1 MSIAR
6 WNSKEAG
13 CGEYTTL
20 RANLWSDEQ
29 KSHIRFRMRVRLLTK
44 LKPNNY
50 TESCGINVAD
60 GWRERNVWYPG
71 RSVRYASKEVTT
83 AQSSAE
89 RTEVSR
95 GHSSREV
102 KDRINRSLE
111 YDPERRNE
119 HMGTENKESCSQ
131 RDSAER
137 KGYVRAHRSFNR
149 IWKERD
155 SAELDIL
162 GKILNKDNLNRAYKR
177 VKANKGAPG
186 VDGMT
191 VEEAFEWLKEHN
203 HELTERI
210 RKGHYTPSPVRR
222 VEIPKPDGGI
232 RKLGIPTV
240 IDRIIQQAMTQQLI
254 PIYEPKFSDGSFG
267 YRPGRSAKD
276 AVQRIKEYA
285 EQGYTRAV
293 VLDLSKYFDTLNHE
307 LLVNILRRDIKNE
320 RVIQMIKRY
329 LRSGVMENG
338 VVVETEEGS
347 PQGGN
352 LSPLLANI
360 YLNEFD
366 QEFNKRGVPCIRYAD
381 DIVLLAKSER
391 ASERL
396 LESSTKFL
404 EGTLKLKVNRE
415 KSRTVS
421 VFAIRNF
428 KYLGFCFGRN
438 GKGIYVRVHGK
449 SWKKAKDKLRML
461 TSRSRC
467 GSVVKTM
474 ERIKEYMRGWMNYY
488 SMADMKSNIESLNG
502 WLYRRI
508 RMCIWKQ
515 WKLPRT
521 RMRKLI
527 GLGVDSHYAA
537 TIAYDRKGYW
547 FNAGNKAV
555 NWALSKERLINWG
568 FYDLTTAYQSMHI
581 NY

>member
-1 MSIAR
+1 MR
-6 WNSKEAG
+6 N
-13 CGEYTTL
+13 
-20 RANLWSDEQ
+20 
-29 KSHIRFRMRVRLLTK
+29 KS
-44 LKPNNY
+44 KPNNY
-50 TESCGINVAD
+50 TELCGINVAD
-60 GWRERNVWYPG
+60 RWRERNVWYPG
-71 RSVRYASKEVTT
+71 RSVRNALKEVTI

-102 KDRINRSLE
+102 KDRINRSLK

-119 HMGTENKESCSQ
+119 QMDAENKESCLQ

-155 SAELDIL
+155 SAEPDIL

-191 VEEAFEWLKEHN
+191 VEEAFLWLREHS

-222 VEIPKPDGGI
+222 AEIPKPDGRV

-240 IDRIIQQAMTQQLI
+240 IDRIIQQAMSQQLI

-276 AVQRIKEYA
+276 AVQKIKEYT

-307 LLVNILRRDIKNE
+307 LLVNILRRDVKDE

-338 VVVETEEGS
+338 VVVKTEEGS

-352 LSPLLANI
+352 LSPLLANV

-396 LESSTKFL
+396 LESSTKYL

-428 KYLGFCFGRN
+428 KYLGFCFGKN

-449 SWKKAKDKLRML
+449 SWKKAKDSLRKL
-461 TSRSRC
+461 TSRSKC
-467 GSVVKTM
+467 GSIVKTM
-474 ERIKEYMRGWMNYY
+474 EHIKEYMRGWLNYY
-488 SMADMKSNIESLNG
+488 SIADMKNNIEGLNG

-515 WKLPRT
+515 WKLPKT
-521 RMRKLI
+521 RKRKLI
-527 GLGVDSHYAA
+527 GLGMPEWVASEG
-537 TIAYDRKGYW
+537 AYSRKSYW
-547 FNAGNKAV
+547 RMAGSGVLNR
-555 NWALSKERLINWG
+555 ALTKERLINWG
-568 FYDLTTAYQSMHI
+568 FYDLATAYQSMHV

>member
-1 MSIAR
+1 
-6 WNSKEAG
+6 
-13 CGEYTTL
+13 
-20 RANLWSDEQ
+20 
-29 KSHIRFRMRVRLLTK
+29 MRVKLLIK
-44 LKPNNY
+44 LKPDNY
-50 TESCGINVAD
+50 TESCGINVTD

-71 RSVRYASKEVTT
+71 RSVRYALKEVTT

-102 KDRINRSLE
+102 KDRINRSFE

-119 HMGTENKESCSQ
+119 QMDAENKESCLQ

-155 SAELDIL
+155 SAEPDIL

-191 VEEAFEWLKEHN
+191 IEEAFLWLKEHN

-222 VEIPKPDGGI
+222 VEIPKPDGGV

-240 IDRIIQQAMTQQLI
+240 IDRIIQQAMSQQLI
-254 PIYEPKFSDGSFG
+254 PIYEPKFSEGSFG
-267 YRPGRSAKD
+267 YRPGRSAKG
-276 AVQRIKEYA
+276 AVQRIREYA

-307 LLVNILRRDIKNE
+307 LLVNILRRDVKDE

-352 LSPLLANI
+352 LSPLLANV

-396 LESSTKFL
+396 LESSTKYL

-428 KYLGFCFGRN
+428 KYLGFCLGKN

-467 GSVVKTM
+467 GSIVKTM
-474 ERIKEYMRGWMNYY
+474 ERIKEYMRGWLNYY
-488 SMADMKSNIESLNG
+488 SMADMKNNIERLNG

-521 RMRKLI
+521 RMRKLT

-555 NWALSKERLINWG
+555 NWALSKERLIHWG
-568 FYDLTTAYQSMHI
+568 FYDLATAYQSMHI

>member
-1 MSIAR
+1 MDA
-6 WNSKEAG
+6 
-13 CGEYTTL
+13 
-20 RANLWSDEQ
+20 
-29 KSHIRFRMRVRLLTK
+29 
-44 LKPNNY
+44 
-50 TESCGINVAD
+50 
-60 GWRERNVWYPG
+60 
-71 RSVRYASKEVTT
+71 
-83 AQSSAE
+83 
-89 RTEVSR
+89 
-95 GHSSREV
+95 
-102 KDRINRSLE
+102 
-111 YDPERRNE
+111 
-119 HMGTENKESCSQ
+119 ENKESCLQ

-155 SAELDIL
+155 SAEPDIL

-186 VDGMT
+186 VDRMT
-191 VEEAFEWLKEHN
+191 IEEAFQWLKEHN

-222 VEIPKPDGGI
+222 VEIPKADGGV

-240 IDRIIQQAMTQQLI
+240 IDRIIQQAMSQQLI

-276 AVQRIKEYA
+276 AVQKIKKYA

-307 LLVNILRRDIKNE
+307 LLVNILRRDVKDE

-352 LSPLLANI
+352 LSPLLANV

-366 QEFNKRGVPCIRYAD
+366 QEFNRRGVPCIRYAD

-396 LESSTKFL
+396 LESSTKYL

-428 KYLGFCFGRN
+428 KYLGFCVGKN
-438 GKGIYVRVHGK
+438 GKGIYIRVHRK
-449 SWKKAKDKLRML
+449 SWKKAKENLRKL
-461 TSRSRC
+461 TSRSKC
-467 GSVVKTM
+467 GSIVKAM
-474 ERIKEYMRGWMNYY
+474 KRIEVYMRGWLNYY
-488 SMADMKSNIESLNG
+488 SIADMKNSIEALNG

-515 WKLPRT
+515 WKLPKT
-521 RMRKLI
+521 RKRKLI
-527 GLGVDSHYAA
+527 GLGMPEWVACEG
-537 TIAYDRKGYW
+537 AYSRKSYW
-547 FNAGNKAV
+547 RMAGSGVLNRT
-555 NWALSKERLINWG
+555 LTKERLINWG
-568 FYDLTTAYQSMHI
+568 FYDLATAYQSMHV

>member
-1 MSIAR
+1 
-6 WNSKEAG
+6 
-13 CGEYTTL
+13 
-20 RANLWSDEQ
+20 
-29 KSHIRFRMRVRLLTK
+29 MRVRLRNK

-60 GWRERNVWYPG
+60 RWRERNVWYPG
-71 RSVRYASKEVTT
+71 RSVRYALKEVTT
-83 AQSSAE
+83 AKSSAE

-111 YDPERRNE
+111 YDPERRNGQ
-119 HMGTENKESCSQ
+119 MDVENKESCLQ

-155 SAELDIL
+155 SAEPDIL

-191 VEEAFEWLKEHN
+191 IEEAFLWLKEHN

-222 VEIPKPDGGI
+222 VEIPKPDGGM

-240 IDRIIQQAMTQQLI
+240 IDRIIQQAMLQQLM

-307 LLVNILRRDIKNE
+307 LLVNILRRDIKDE

-352 LSPLLANI
+352 LSPLLANV

-396 LESSTKFL
+396 LESGTKYL

-428 KYLGFCFGRN
+428 KYLGFCYGKN

-467 GSVVKTM
+467 GSIVKAM
-474 ERIKEYMRGWMNYY
+474 ERIKEYMRGWLNYY
-488 SMADMKSNIESLNG
+488 SMADTRKNIEVLNG

-515 WKLPRT
+515 WKLPKT
-521 RMRKLI
+521 RKRKLI
-527 GLGVDSHYAA
+527 GLGMPEWVACEG
-537 TIAYDRKGYW
+537 AYSRKSYW
-547 FNAGNKAV
+547 RMAGSGILNR
-555 NWALSKERLINWG
+555 ALTKERLINWG
-568 FYDLTTAYQSMHI
+568 FYDLATAYQSMHI

>member
-1 MSIAR
+1 
-6 WNSKEAG
+6 
-13 CGEYTTL
+13 
-20 RANLWSDEQ
+20 
-29 KSHIRFRMRVRLLTK
+29 MRVRLLTK

-191 VEEAFEWLKEHN
+191 VEEAFEWLKEYN

-307 LLVNILRRDIKNE
+307 LLVNILRRDIKDE

-527 GLGVDSHYAA
+527 GLGVASHYAA

>member
-1 MSIAR
+1 MDA
-6 WNSKEAG
+6 
-13 CGEYTTL
+13 
-20 RANLWSDEQ
+20 
-29 KSHIRFRMRVRLLTK
+29 
-44 LKPNNY
+44 
-50 TESCGINVAD
+50 
-60 GWRERNVWYPG
+60 
-71 RSVRYASKEVTT
+71 
-83 AQSSAE
+83 
-89 RTEVSR
+89 
-95 GHSSREV
+95 
-102 KDRINRSLE
+102 
-111 YDPERRNE
+111 
-119 HMGTENKESCSQ
+119 ENKESCLQ

-155 SAELDIL
+155 SAEPDIL

-191 VEEAFEWLKEHN
+191 IEEAFEWLKEHN

-222 VEIPKPDGGI
+222 VEIPKPDGGM

-240 IDRIIQQAMTQQLI
+240 IDRIIQQAMSQQLI

-276 AVQRIKEYA
+276 AVQRIEEYA
-285 EQGYTRAV
+285 EHGYTKAV

-307 LLVNILRRDIKNE
+307 LLVNILRRDVKDE

-338 VVVETEEGS
+338 VVVKTEEGS

-352 LSPLLANI
+352 LSPLLANV

-396 LESSTKFL
+396 LESSTKYL

-428 KYLGFCFGRN
+428 KYLGFCFGKS
-438 GKGIYVRVHGK
+438 GKGIYVCVHGK
-449 SWKKAKDKLRML
+449 SWKKAKDKLRKL

-467 GSVVKTM
+467 GSIVKTM
-474 ERIKEYMRGWMNYY
+474 ERIKEYMRGWLNYY
-488 SMADMKSNIESLNG
+488 SMADMKNNVERLNG

-515 WKLPRT
+515 WKLPKT
-521 RMRKLI
+521 RKRKLM
-527 GLGVDSHYAA
+527 GLGMPEWAA
-537 TIAYDRKGYW
+537 CEGAYSRKAYW
-547 FNAGNKAV
+547 RMANAGVVKR
-555 NWALSKERLINWG
+555 ALTKERLINWG
-568 FYDLTTAYQSMHI
+568 FYDLATAYQSMHV

>member
-1 MSIAR
+1 
-6 WNSKEAG
+6 
-13 CGEYTTL
+13 
-20 RANLWSDEQ
+20 
-29 KSHIRFRMRVRLLTK
+29 MRVRLLTK

-137 KGYVRAHRSFNR
+137 KGYVRAHRSFNW

-307 LLVNILRRDIKNE
+307 LLVNILRRDIKDE
-320 RVIQMIKRY
+320 RAIQMIKRY

>member
-1 MSIAR
+1 MGV
-6 WNSKEAG
+6 E
-13 CGEYTTL
+13 
-20 RANLWSDEQ
+20 
-29 KSHIRFRMRVRLLTK
+29 
-44 LKPNNY
+44 NND
-50 TESCGINVAD
+50 SF
-60 GWRERNVWYPG
+60 
-71 RSVRYASKEVTT
+71 
-83 AQSSAE
+83 
-89 RTEVSR
+89 
-95 GHSSREV
+95 
-102 KDRINRSLE
+102 
-111 YDPERRNE
+111 
-119 HMGTENKESCSQ
+119 SQ

-155 SAELDIL
+155 SAEPDIL
-162 GKILNKDNLNRAYKR
+162 GKILEKDNLNRAYKR

-191 VEEAFEWLKEHN
+191 VDEARAWLKENH
-203 HELTERI
+203 HELVDRI
-210 RKGHYTPSPVRR
+210 RRGKYTPSPVRR
-222 VEIPKPDGGI
+222 VEIPKPDGGV

-240 IDRIIQQAMTQQLI
+240 VDRIIQQAMAQQLM
-254 PIYEPKFSDGSFG
+254 PIYEPLFSNDSFG

-276 AVQRIKEYA
+276 AILRIKEYA

-293 VLDLSKYFDTLNHE
+293 VLDLSKYFDTMNHTI
-307 LLVNILRRDIKNE
+307 LVNLLRQQVKDE
-320 RVIQMIKRY
+320 RVIQMVKRY
-329 LRSGVMENG
+329 LKSGVMENG
-338 VVVETEEGS
+338 VVTETEEGS

-366 QEFNKRGVPCIRYAD
+366 WEFRRRGVPCIRYAD

-396 LESSTKFL
+396 LESSTRYL
-404 EGTLKLKVNRE
+404 EEKLKLKVNRE

-428 KYLGFCFGRN
+428 KFLGFCFGKN
-438 GKGIYVRVHGK
+438 GKGIYIRVHTK
-449 SWKKAKDKLRML
+449 PWKKDKDRLRRL

-467 GSVVKTM
+467 GSIVKTM
-474 ERIKEYMRGWMNYY
+474 EKIRIFMRGWLNYY
-488 SMADMKSNIESLNG
+488 GIADMKNNINALNS

-555 NWALSKERLINWG
+555 NWALNKERLIRWG
-568 FYDLTTAYQSMHI
+568 FYDLAEAYQSVHV